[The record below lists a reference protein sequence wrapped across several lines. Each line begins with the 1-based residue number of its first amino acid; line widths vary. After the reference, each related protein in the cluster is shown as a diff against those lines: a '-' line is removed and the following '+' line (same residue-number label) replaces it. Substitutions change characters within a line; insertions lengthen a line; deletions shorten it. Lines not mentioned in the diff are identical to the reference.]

1 MNLSTVRIEKPEAVN
16 FILGHAHF
24 IKTVEDLYE
33 AIVQTNPGMKFG
45 IAFCEASGPTLLR
58 VEGNDEAMIALAKKN
73 AMAIAAGHTFLI
85 FMDKGFPVNILPAV
99 KAVTEVCRVFC
110 ATANPTDVIIAETDL
125 GRGVCGVIDGAA
137 TKGIETADDVATRK
151 KFLRTIGYKL

>member
-24 IKTVEDLYE
+24 IKTVDDLYE
-33 AIVQTNPGMKFG
+33 AIVQTNPGIKFG

-110 ATANPTDVIIAETDL
+110 ATANPAEVIIAETDL
-125 GRGVCGVIDGAA
+125 GRGVCGVIDGSA